1 MADIAYNVVSFVVAI
16 AILIA
21 IHEYGHFW
29 VARRLGFKVLRYSI
43 GFGKPLWR
51 RRSRHPDG
59 TEYWISAIPLGGY
72 VKLLDER
79 EGPVDPAEAH
89 RAFNQRPIPARI
101 AVLLAGPGANF
112 LFAVVAYW
120 VVYSAGIPG
129 LKPVIGSVIPD
140 TPAAEAGLSAGD
152 EIRRVNGIEVSTWQ
166 GTVLAVLDE
175 ILEDGQIIL
184 SVASETGRQRE
195 VELDLRGKTRELTE
209 PDALLPGI
217 GVAPPAVPA
226 FIGEVVADGPGGRG
240 GLRPGDEVVAMDGL
254 PVAGWSDWVTRIRQL
269 PGAAVTLDV
278 RRGDEVVVLEVVL
291 GSESEAG
298 ENIGRIGAGMDSERV
313 RAAVADLRTTQQL
326 GLLPALSR
334 AANETWS
341 MTRRTVKM
349 LGRMLIGDVSLKN
362 LSGPINIA
370 SFAGDSA
377 QAGWRFFVSFL
388 AVISISLGVINL
400 APIPMLDGGQI
411 VYQLIEAGK
420 GSPLSE
426 RALLF
431 GQQVGLFLLLVIM
444 SFAFYNDLSRVFGS

>member
-1 MADIAYNVVSFVVAI
+1 MADIAYNIVSFVVAI
-16 AILIA
+16 AVLIA

-29 VARRLGFKVLRYSI
+29 VARKLGFKVLRYSI

-51 RRSRHPDG
+51 RRSRHPDQ

-89 RAFNQRPIPARI
+89 RAFNRRPIPARI

-112 LFAVVAYW
+112 LFAVFAYW
-120 VVYSAGIPG
+120 IVFAAGIPG
-129 LKPVIGSVIPD
+129 LKPVVGSVIPD
-140 TPAAEAGLSAGD
+140 TPAAEAGLVPGD
-152 EIRRVNGIEVSTWQ
+152 EIRQVNGIEVSTWQ
-166 GTVLAVLDE
+166 STVLAVLDE
-175 ILEDGQIIL
+175 VLEDGQIRL

-195 VELDLRGKTRELTE
+195 VDLDLRGRSRELTE

-217 GVAPPAVPA
+217 GIAPPAVPA
-226 FIGEVVADGPGGRG
+226 YVGEVVSGGPGEQG
-240 GLRPGDEVVAMDGL
+240 GLRAGDEVLAINGV
-254 PVAGWSDWVTRIRQL
+254 PVEGWSDWVARVRERPGERI
-269 PGAAVTLDV
+269 TLDV
-278 RRGDEVVVLEVVL
+278 RRAEAVATLEVVL
-291 GSESEAG
+291 ESETRDG
-298 ENIGRIGAGMDSERV
+298 EIVGRIGAGRDTERV
-313 RAAVADLRTTQQL
+313 RAAVADLRTIQQL
-326 GLLPALSR
+326 GPLPALSR

-349 LGRMLIGDVSLKN
+349 LGRMLVGDVSIKN

-426 RALLF
+426 RALLL
-431 GQQVGLFLLLVIM
+431 GQQVGLVLLLIIM
-444 SFAFYNDLSRVFGS
+444 SFAFYNDLARVFG